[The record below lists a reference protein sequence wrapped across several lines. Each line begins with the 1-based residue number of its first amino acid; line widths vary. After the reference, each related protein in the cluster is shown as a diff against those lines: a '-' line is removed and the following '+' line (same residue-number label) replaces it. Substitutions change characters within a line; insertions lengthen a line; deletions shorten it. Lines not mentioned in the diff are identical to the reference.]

1 MIKNKAF
8 SKKKKNYIYCPG
20 NMTLEK
26 AKAVTSNRK
35 EYRLFSLIG
44 PGLRQFFMGEKEGL
58 IMI

>member
-1 MIKNKAF
+1 
-8 SKKKKNYIYCPG
+8 
-20 NMTLEK
+20 MTLEK